1 MRNPKRRVSRLRK
14 TAKSIKY
21 YSLSE
26 IEDSFAESFLI
37 DIARTAAINAINENK
52 ALHIPIT
59 TIENGWVVKKM
70 QDGKVERISKLETL
84 VDHRKKTLTKGS
96 ILHVKSQK

>member
-1 MRNPKRRVSRLRK
+1 MGKN
-14 TAKSIKY
+14 Y

-70 QDGKVERISKLETL
+70 HDGKVERISKLVAL
-84 VDHRKKTLTKGS
+84 AGPKNKALTKGS